1 MRQGNMR
8 LQALAII
15 IAALTATAMPA
26 GIRAADTWL
35 SLPEVSVTAP
45 PITPA
50 WKKWNPYGGS
60 IRVEEDKWPDIPCSA
75 SRIAAGAATGCKTGP
90 QVSYAGVGLPGN
102 DRAPDLSNCKMAHDL
117 VMTNLGVLAVE
128 ADVIVVDPYFVS
140 AIGPQHKGCAAQSG
154 YGDLREDFPD
164 LNQMTRNGG
173 GWRNFAESDDL
184 TSMDFTI
191 GRDNCVA
198 FEKRGPPWKFGRVYV
213 MHASICRKDGGAV
226 GLAEINYV
234 AATLLVRTYEPR
246 GNLRSPPQ

>member
-1 MRQGNMR
+1 
-8 LQALAII
+8 LAGAAIHAAAAVGL
-15 IAALTATAMPA
+15 IASVW
-26 GIRAADTWL
+26 AADGPL

-60 IRVEEDKWPDIPCSA
+60 VRVEEDKWPDVPCSA

-154 YGDLREDFPD
+154 YNDLRE
-164 LNQMTRNGG
+164 
-173 GWRNFAESDDL
+173 
-184 TSMDFTI
+184 
-191 GRDNCVA
+191 
-198 FEKRGPPWKFGRVYV
+198 
-213 MHASICRKDGGAV
+213 
-226 GLAEINYV
+226 
-234 AATLLVRTYEPR
+234 
-246 GNLRSPPQ
+246 

>member
-1 MRQGNMR
+1 MATRMGR
-8 LQALAII
+8 ISALVIPLLAPLPSIDG
-15 IAALTATAMPA
+15 AV
-26 GIRAADTWL
+26 AADTSL

-60 IRVEEDKWPDIPCSA
+60 VRVEEDKWPDIPCSA
-75 SRIAAGAATGCKTGP
+75 SRIAAGAASGCKTGP
-90 QVSYAGVGLPGN
+90 HVSYAGVGLPGN

-117 VMTNLGVLAVE
+117 VMTTLGVLAIE

-154 YGDLREDFPD
+154 YSDLREEFPD
-164 LNQMTRNGG
+164 MNQMTRNGG
-173 GWRNFAESDDL
+173 GWRDFAETDDL
-184 TSMDFTI
+184 TSMGFTL

-213 MHASICRKDGGAV
+213 MHASICRKDGGIV
-226 GLAEINYV
+226 GPAEINYTV
-234 AATLLVRTYEPR
+234 ATLLVRTYEPR
-246 GNLRSPPQ
+246 GNLRGQQ